1 MLCVCLA
8 DLSFE
13 ACLDAA
19 KNYQLIELR
28 LDRLKLCAS
37 ELQEIFYQSAKV
49 ICTYKQDNLE
59 AVQTNLSLLEQ
70 CLNLGASFIDLDL
83 STPAAEIKRLNLLAE
98 KLDKKIILSWHS
110 SSITDPQAL
119 TEIKLRAQS
128 TESNLVSYEK
138 DQLLKIADEKN
149 KMALTGVV
157 IKTSD
162 AQSTLV
168 ADKKILEQLNLAR
181 EEVKR
186 DPLNVTR
193 IQNLKSLEV
202 QEGNRAMVQYLDGR
216 IAEIN
221 SASSSVNNKGVQ

>member
-128 TESNLVSYEK
+128 FNTALIKMVSHTNSFNESLNLLQLVQMDGKVIAFAMGEQGKLSRILSLFLGAPFAYVAL
-138 DQLLKIADEKN
+138 DQ
-149 KMALTGVV
+149 GP
-157 IKTSD
+157 
-162 AQSTLV
+162 LV
-168 ADKKILEQLNLAR
+168 AQGQFRYSEAQELLEKLQ
-181 EEVKR
+181 
-186 DPLNVTR
+186 TYGM
-193 IQNLKSLEV
+193 SLP
-202 QEGNRAMVQYLDGR
+202 
-216 IAEIN
+216 
-221 SASSSVNNKGVQ
+221 